1 MVQIIVKSKKSRVI
15 SHLKSIYFTK
25 KVGLFDEY
33 TENQLS
39 KMRDS
44 DWFGSQLLLDSEIQ
58 LRPILKGII
67 LVSNFV

>member
-25 KVGLFDEY
+25 KVGLPDKY
-33 TENQLS
+33 TENQLLE
-39 KMRDS
+39 MRDS
-44 DWFGSQLLLDSEIQ
+44 DLFGSQLLLKSEDQ

-67 LVSNFV
+67 LVSSFI